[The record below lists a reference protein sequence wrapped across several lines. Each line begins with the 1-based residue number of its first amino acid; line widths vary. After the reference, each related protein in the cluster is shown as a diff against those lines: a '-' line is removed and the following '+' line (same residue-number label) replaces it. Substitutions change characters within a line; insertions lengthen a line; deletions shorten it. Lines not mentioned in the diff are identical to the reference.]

1 MRKVINICAVMAV
14 GLFFSGVVI
23 PLRAED
29 GDEDLKQSRWTVA
42 FHGGWGSRIGTLPE
56 DIDSDVTAIL
66 SRAKRGFYGQVSIGY
81 DISRYFPPVGITV
94 KGFYSS
100 VEREVNPLSTHILFV
115 GPYFR
120 FFKKEL
126 GRHRALLEFGPGCL
140 FYKSGGLASAGQTV
154 SGAAP
159 GFNASCYYEYKLSE
173 RMAIS
178 FSFSG
183 TDGVLEKA
191 NLTENGITE
200 KIALE
205 EEDFLS
211 LTHWGLSL
219 GMRFG
224 F

>member
-1 MRKVINICAVMAV
+1 MMAV

-29 GDEDLKQSRWTVA
+29 GNEDEKQSKWTVA

-56 DIDSDVTAIL
+56 DVDSDVLDIL
-66 SRAKRGFYGQVSIGY
+66 SRAKRGFYGQLSIGY
-81 DISRYFPPVGITV
+81 DLSRYFIPIGITV

-100 VEREVNPLSTHILFV
+100 VERKEIPLSTNILFV

-120 FFKKEL
+120 FFNKEL
-126 GRHRALLEFGPGCL
+126 GRHRALLEFGPGCI
-140 FYKSGGLASAGQTV
+140 FYKSGGLASARQTV
-154 SGAAP
+154 SGAAT

-173 RMAIS
+173 KMAIS
-178 FSFSG
+178 LSFTG
-183 TDGVLEKA
+183 TDGILKKA
-191 NLTENGITE
+191 NFTENGISE
-200 KIALE
+200 RIALE

-219 GMRFG
+219 GLRYG